1 MNKVILFKT
10 RICSDS
16 GDYSQL
22 VRVSG
27 NKSQEQFFQDLKE
40 IDLWWKNEV
49 QISEGDIS
57 EDEYIDKLTEYGW
70 NVEYVNEDLEV
81 TF

>member
-22 VRVSG
+22 ARISG
-27 NKSQEQFFQDLKE
+27 TKDQEQFFQDLKE
-40 IDLWWKNEV
+40 IDVWWKNEV
-49 QISEGDIS
+49 SQSGGEIA
-57 EDEYIDKLTEYGW
+57 EDEYIDKLKEYGW
-70 NVEYVNEDLEV
+70 TIEYIFEELEV
-81 TF
+81 CF